1 MIRHDYHSYRGPIYN
16 GSRIDPDGYGVGIEL
31 ETDVQR
37 HIFDFAQTVR
47 GVRPERD
54 GSLDTT
60 TGVEFIFAASDD
72 LRTIARRFAAVKE
85 RTQFATRDR
94 RGNYGCHVNINAA
107 NKSRNWRKLMHFS
120 AIEGGDNCM
129 FLRQIGRRSGY
140 SSFAPTSSTW
150 GYSLNSDRFS
160 NVDISGA
167 TPGYNGQKYA
177 VALRPNR
184 VEFRIFKTC
193 DRIETLLLYTLF
205 SQAWSR
211 WISSI
216 EQTVTSATTVDE
228 VRQMVS
234 HRNFIHWVAA
244 LPASSERDAVCN
256 IAIACAGRARYNW
269 SGTDYLYENDYINL
283 AGDPI
288 REICNRLSSSQRRS
302 RRASSVTSVESAGQA
317 APSLSAA

>member
-31 ETDVQR
+31 ETDVER

-54 GSLDTT
+54 GSLDYT

-94 RGNYGCHVNINAA
+94 RGHYGCHVNINAA

-120 AIEGGDNCM
+120 GTESSGNST
-129 FLRQIGRRSGY
+129 FLRQIGRRHGY
-140 SSFAPTSSTW
+140 SSFASTSSAW
-150 GYSLNSDRFS
+150 GYSRNSDRFS
-160 NVDISGA
+160 DVGISGA
-167 TPGYNGQKYA
+167 TPGSNGQKCA

-216 EQTVTSATTVDE
+216 EQAGTPATTVGE
-228 VRQMVS
+228 VLHMVS

-256 IAIACAGRARYNW
+256 IAIACAGRVSSNG
-269 SGTDYLYENDYINL
+269 SDTGYLYENDYINL

-288 REICNRLSSSQRRS
+288 REVCDSLSSSQRRS
-302 RRASSVTSVESAGQA
+302 RRASSVTSAESAGQA
-317 APSLSAA
+317 ASSLSTA